1 MTHAQIKKVTSK
13 MADENFAKDTFQ
25 SFVRKTVLT
34 DFFFTK
40 SGLISLERQFASA
53 LWKRMEY
60 KFLHWIFYWNK
71 IYQSN
76 PILIHL
82 TSLTSICIGQ
92 GVWEEGWMTVP
103 RRWQGSPWGS
113 WPTSPWRTS
122 RRAKNGSYWVM
133 QPFHNLACYQ
143 SKPEEP
149 QVRLR
154 RLWR

>member
-60 KFLHWIFYWNK
+60 KFL
-71 IYQSN
+71 Q
-76 PILIHL
+76 
-82 TSLTSICIGQ
+82 
-92 GVWEEGWMTVP
+92 
-103 RRWQGSPWGS
+103 
-113 WPTSPWRTS
+113 
-122 RRAKNGSYWVM
+122 
-133 QPFHNLACYQ
+133 
-143 SKPEEP
+143 
-149 QVRLR
+149 
-154 RLWR
+154 

>member
-82 TSLTSICIGQ
+82 TSLTSICFGQ

-103 RRWQGSPWGS
+103 RRWQGSAWGS
-113 WPTSPWRTS
+113 WPTSPRRTS
-122 RRAKNGSYWVM
+122 KEGGEQGVESDETI
-133 QPFHNLACYQ
+133 PQ
-143 SKPEEP
+143 SRLLSVEAWGATST
-149 QVRLR
+149 LR

>member
-1 MTHAQIKKVTSK
+1 

-82 TSLTSICIGQ
+82 TRLTSIYALAMAYGMRGDWWRPGDGKVLHGEAGQ
-92 GVWEEGWMTVP
+92 RPHVE
-103 RRWQGSPWGS
+103 
-113 WPTSPWRTS
+113 
-122 RRAKNGSYWVM
+122 
-133 QPFHNLACYQ
+133 L
-143 SKPEEP
+143 
-149 QVRLR
+149 LR
-154 RLWR
+154 RNRSYM